1 MKIGNREFPLG
12 EKSYV
17 MGILNVTPGLLFQ
30 MVENITI

>member
-17 MGILNVTPGLLFQ
+17 MGILNVTGLFFRWWK
-30 MVENITI
+30 I